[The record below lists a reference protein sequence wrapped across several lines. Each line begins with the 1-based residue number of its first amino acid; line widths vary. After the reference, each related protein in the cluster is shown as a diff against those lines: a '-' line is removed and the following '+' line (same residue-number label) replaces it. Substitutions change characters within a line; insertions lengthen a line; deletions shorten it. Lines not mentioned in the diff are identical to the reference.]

1 MSSAVYE
8 ARYRFTPYAK
18 VAAPLAALIMTAAV
32 SVILVAVYQA
42 SRESDTTQQ
51 DLVLLA
57 VTGIVFLLGGV
68 FVVGLALTWVAAAVR
83 RWTALRVDQHGVM
96 LGRRPFPGSR
106 PMMAPW
112 PDIEAIVLFFY
123 SGKSSGLCIGLRLTP
138 TAPRP
143 SPGPPAHTWQGR
155 WYIRFMTAPDAPAD
169 VYLGVQGWDLEYER
183 LVEAMDAFA
192 PRHVE
197 LIDLV

>member
-18 VAAPLAALIMTAAV
+18 VAAPLLALIMTAAV

-57 VTGIVFLLGGV
+57 VTGIVFLLSGV
-68 FVVGLALTWVAAAVR
+68 FVVGLALSWVVAAAR
-83 RWTALRVDQHGVM
+83 HWTALRVDQHGVT

-106 PMMAPW
+106 PMTVPW
-112 PDIEAIVLFFY
+112 SDIEAIVVFA
-123 SGKSSGLCIGLRLTP
+123 SRGLCIGLRLTP
-138 TAPRP
+138 SAPRP
-143 SPGPPAHTWQGR
+143 SPGPPAHTWMGR
-155 WYIRFMTAPDAPAD
+155 LYIRFMTNPNVPVD
-169 VYLGVQGWDLEYER
+169 VYLGVQGWDLDPEQ
-183 LVEAMDAFA
+183 LIAAMDAFA
-192 PRHVE
+192 PRDVE
-197 LIDLV
+197 LVDAV